1 MPEPASDSQPVPYW
15 RLSGFYFFYFAS
27 IGALIPY
34 WSLYLKSLGFDALAI
49 GTLMA
54 LIMATKIVSPN
65 IWGWIAD
72 HTGYRM
78 RIVRIGCLLGA
89 VAFAGVFWVED
100 YWWLAVVMM
109 VFSFF
114 WNATLPQFEATTL
127 NYLGRDSHRYSGIR
141 LWGSIGFI
149 VAVATLGPLLDAQGA
164 GILPIILLTLFGVI
178 WLASLAVP
186 ERASAHLSLHHEPLR
201 RVLVRPEVVALL
213 VVCFLLQASHGP
225 YYIFYTIYMEE
236 QGYSRSLIGQLWALG
251 VIAEVGVFLV
261 MHRLVP
267 RFGLRRLLLASL
279 LFTALRWVLIGEFSD
294 AMAVVLF
301 AQLLHAASFGIYHAV
316 AIQLIHRYFTGR
328 HQGRGQ
334 ALYGSL
340 SFGVGGATGSFLAG
354 LGWVGLGPQITY
366 LLAALVALLAFVVAW
381 RWIHP
386 LDDVSPSP

>member
-1 MPEPASDSQPVPYW
+1 MPEPGGNGRAVPYW

-34 WSLYLKSLGFDALAI
+34 WSLYLKSLGFDARAI

-54 LIMATKIVSPN
+54 LIMATKIISPN
-65 IWGWIAD
+65 IWGWVAD

-89 VAFAGVFWVED
+89 VAFAGVFLVED

-127 NYLGRDSHRYSGIR
+127 NHLGRDSHRYSGIR

-149 VAVATLGPLLDAQGA
+149 VAVAALGPVLDTLGV
-164 GILPIILLTLFGVI
+164 GILPIVLILLFGGI
-178 WLASLAVP
+178 WLASLVVP
-186 ERASAHLSLHHEPLR
+186 ESASAHLPLDHEPLR
-201 RVLVRPEVVALL
+201 KVLMRPEVVALL

-225 YYIFYTIYMEE
+225 YYTFYTIYMEE

-261 MHRLVP
+261 MYRLVP

-279 LFTALRWVLIGEFSD
+279 LLTALRWVLIGEFPD
-294 AMAVVLF
+294 EMAVVLL
-301 AQLLHAASFGIYHAV
+301 AQGLHAASFGIYHAV

-328 HQGRGQ
+328 HQGKGQ
-334 ALYGSL
+334 ALYSSL
-340 SFGVGGATGSFLAG
+340 SFGAGGAAGSFLAG
-354 LGWVGLGPQITY
+354 LAWASLGPQTTY
-366 LLAALVALLAFVVAW
+366 LLAALAALLAFVIAW

-386 LDDVSPSP
+386 RDDVSLSQ